1 MTDRIRVIIVDDVAE
16 TRENVRKLLQFD
28 HEVEVVGMARSGKEG
43 IEIARELKPDVVL
56 MDINMPDMDGITATE
71 NIRRLLPFVKIVIL
85 SVQNDPNYMRRA
97 MLAGANDFLAK
108 PPTVD
113 ELTSA
118 LRRAGGLAKE
128 EKAKSA
134 AAAAAIPQVGGT
146 GLSTFA
152 ATPGMNGTVVTV
164 YSPKGGSGCTTVA
177 TNLAISLQSED
188 TPVVLVDGDLQF
200 GDVAIF
206 MNEQGKFS
214 AVDLAS
220 RLNELEP
227 EFVDSML
234 IKHAPSGIRVLA
246 APFRPEYAEN
256 VDGEQFGLIIKYLRR
271 MYAYVVIDTP
281 SALTDITLS
290 AIDGSDLVVLLTT
303 QEIPAIKNAR
313 LFLDLADALSI
324 SRRRILFALNRFDK
338 RIGITP
344 EKISENFKQELVAVI
359 PFDDRVVVP
368 SVNRGVPLMV
378 SNKTHPVARAIYD
391 LSEVVRERIVELS
404 IEEPANN
411 SGKSKVKTKKW
422 LNR

>member
-28 HEVEVVGMARSGKEG
+28 HDVEVVAVARSGKEG

-71 NIRRLLPFVKIVIL
+71 NIRRVLPFVKIVIL

-118 LRRAGGLAKE
+118 LRRAGNLAKE
-128 EKAKSA
+128 EKAKSSA
-134 AAAAAIPQVGGT
+134 AATSPQMVGA

-164 YSPKGGSGCTTVA
+164 YSPKGGTGCTTVA

-220 RLNELEP
+220 RINELEP
-227 EFVDSML
+227 DFVDSML

-256 VDGEQFGLIIKYLRR
+256 VEGDQFGRIIKYLRR
-271 MYAYVVIDTP
+271 MFAYVVIDTA
-281 SALTDITLS
+281 SSLTDITLS
-290 AIDGSDLVVLLTT
+290 AIDGSDIVVLITT
-303 QEIPAIKNAR
+303 QEIPAIKDAR

-324 SRRRILFALNRFDK
+324 SRRRILFVVNRFDK

-344 EKISENFKQELVAVI
+344 EKISENFKHELAGVI
-359 PFDDRVVVP
+359 PFDDRSVVP
-368 SVNRGVPLMV
+368 SVNRGIPLMV
-378 SNKTHPVARAIYD
+378 SNKTHPVAKAILD
-391 LSEVVRERIVELS
+391 LSDAVRERIVELS
-404 IEEPANN
+404 IEEPVSNI
-411 SGKSKVKTKKW
+411 GKSKVKTKKW
-422 LNR
+422 LSR

>member
-1 MTDRIRVIIVDDVAE
+1 MSDRIRVIIVDDVAE
-16 TRENVRKLLQFD
+16 TRDNVRKLLQFD
-28 HEVEVVGMARSGKEG
+28 PGVEVVGVARSGREG
-43 IEIARELKPDVVL
+43 IELTRELKPDVVL

-134 AAAAAIPQVGGT
+134 ASAAAIPQAGGVGI
-146 GLSTFA
+146 STFA

-214 AVDLAS
+214 AVDLAA
-220 RLNELEP
+220 RINELEP
-227 EFVDSML
+227 EYVESML
-234 IKHAPSGIRVLA
+234 IKHAPSGIRILA

-256 VDGEQFGLIIKYLRR
+256 VDGDQFARIIKFLRR
-271 MYAYVVIDTP
+271 MYAYVVIDTS
-281 SALTDITLS
+281 SALTDVTLS
-290 AIDGSDLVVLLTT
+290 AVDGSDLIVLLAT
-303 QEIPAIKNAR
+303 QEIPAIKNVR
-313 LFLDLADALSI
+313 LFLDLADALAI
-324 SRRRILFALNRFDK
+324 DRRRILFTLNRFDK

-344 EKISENFKQELVAVI
+344 EKISENFKQEMVGII
-359 PFDDRVVVP
+359 PFDDRAVVP
-368 SVNRGVPLMV
+368 SVNRGTPLMV
-378 SNKTHPVARAIYD
+378 SNKSHPVARAIVS
-391 LSEVVRERIVELS
+391 LSEIIRERIVELS
-404 IEEPANN
+404 IQEPESNI
-411 SGKSKVKTKKW
+411 GKGKPKLKKW
-422 LNR
+422 LSR